1 MLGIFIGELI
11 GTFFFISVILIT
23 ASKIYGA
30 FAIGLALTIG
40 ILFVSKLSLGALNP
54 AVAIALW
61 AKGTIKASTTIIYII
76 AEIIG
81 AGLAVLWWRWGSS
94 SGSGKVTH
102 GFPHNPLLSGG

>member
-1 MLGIFIGELI
+1 MLGIFFGELI
-11 GTFFFISVILIT
+11 GTFFFISVILLT

-30 FAIGLALTIG
+30 FAIGLALTVA

-54 AVAIALW
+54 GVAIALW
-61 AKGTIKASTTIIYII
+61 AKGAIKASTTIIYII

-81 AGLAVLWWRWGSS
+81 AGLAVLWWRWGSGN
-94 SGSGKVTH
+94 GSGKKDH

>member
-1 MLGIFIGELI
+1 MSLFGNFIGELI
-11 GTFFFISVILIT
+11 ATFFFIAVILLT

-30 FAIGLALTIG
+30 FSIGLALTIG

-61 AKGTIKASTTIIYII
+61 AKGAINGLTAIIYVL

-81 AGLAVLWWRWGSS
+81 GLLAVFWWNFVN
-94 SGSGKVTH
+94 KT
-102 GFPHNPLLSGG
+102 